1 MVIELRFHVKCFPT
15 EFTLILGFIILVF
28 VIPSNVHFS
37 VGFSGEVPVTEMTF
51 KLFFQMES
59 CMGLEGPGILENF
72 FAGTSILQNNLAHKR
87 VSNFMSCEE
96 VLVEFPTV
104 LVLPITSF
112 FCALALALS
121 FVDAFDVV
129 LQPFLIYIGFKA
141 LSTGVAAT

>member
-1 MVIELRFHVKCFPT
+1 M
-15 EFTLILGFIILVF
+15 
-28 VIPSNVHFS
+28 IPSNVHFS
-37 VGFSGEVPVTEMTF
+37 VGLSGEVPVTKMTF
-51 KLFFQMES
+51 KLLFQMES
-59 CMGLEGPGILENF
+59 CIGFEGPGIFENL

-87 VSNFMSCEE
+87 VSNVMNCEE

-129 LQPFLIYIGFKA
+129 LQPFLIHITFKA

>member
-1 MVIELRFHVKCFPT
+1 
-15 EFTLILGFIILVF
+15 
-28 VIPSNVHFS
+28 
-37 VGFSGEVPVTEMTF
+37 
-51 KLFFQMES
+51 
-59 CMGLEGPGILENF
+59 MGLEGPGILKNF

-87 VSNFMSCEE
+87 VSNVMNCEE

-141 LSTGVAAT
+141 LSTGEATT